1 MGIKD
6 GGKILFHATNI
17 VNRELDSM
25 VDVIISKRQPPVPL
39 TEKKRIDCDVST
51 IIHTVNKYD
60 YL

>member
-25 VDVIISKRQPPVPL
+25 VDVIISKRQPPSIPRL
-39 TEKKRIDCDVST
+39 ERTKEQNERLGSQ
-51 IIHTVNKYD
+51 
-60 YL
+60 